1 MHKTKLPEA
10 FRSYFWDINFDNLY
24 LEEAPILVLKRVL
37 DRGNTSAIRWL
48 LKTYGTDNILEV
60 LLISRDISRP
70 TGNFWAGVLSIDKS
84 TLPCLQKPYS
94 PIHFELYS

>member
-10 FRSYFWDINFDNLY
+10 FRSYFWDVDFDKLSADKHSF
-24 LEEAPILVLKRVL
+24 LITKRVL

-48 LKTYGTDNILEV
+48 LKTYGTDNIREV